1 MLRDSV
7 LPSPRPGFATL
18 ALWGEGIVPSAPSS
32 PAGTECA
39 TMPGVAPLNSLW
51 NPAPG
56 SGWCTAEWTRLL

>member
-39 TMPGVAPLNSLW
+39 TMPGVAPLNSL
-51 NPAPG
+51 
-56 SGWCTAEWTRLL
+56 